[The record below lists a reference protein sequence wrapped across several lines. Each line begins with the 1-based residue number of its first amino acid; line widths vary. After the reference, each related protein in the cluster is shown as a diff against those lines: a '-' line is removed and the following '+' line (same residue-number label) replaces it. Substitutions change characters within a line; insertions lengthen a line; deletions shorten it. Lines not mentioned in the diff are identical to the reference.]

1 MGKDVGV
8 GGITGSHRCGVQE
21 EGRDVGVYE
30 EGTGVDVEEKGIHV
44 GFMRKAQHDRGRTL
58 YPRWT

>member
-21 EGRDVGVYE
+21 EGRDVGVY
-30 EGTGVDVEEKGIHV
+30 GIHV

>member
-21 EGRDVGVYE
+21 EGRDVGVY
-30 EGTGVDVEEKGIHV
+30 GIHGKV
-44 GFMRKAQHDRGRTL
+44 FFL
-58 YPRWT
+58 LNNFSSNF

>member
-21 EGRDVGVYE
+21 EGRDVDE
-30 EGTGVDVEEKGIHV
+30 EGTGVDMEEGIHV
-44 GFMRKAQHDRGRTL
+44 RFMRKAQHDRRRTL
-58 YPRWT
+58 YPWWT

>member
-21 EGRDVGVYE
+21 EGRDVDE
-30 EGTGVDVEEKGIHV
+30 EGTGVDVEGIHV
-44 GFMRKAQHDRGRTL
+44 RFMRKA
-58 YPRWT
+58 